1 MRIGELAERSGVSR
15 DALRFYERRGLI
27 AADRH
32 DNGYRDYPEGVV
44 ALVGLIRQAQGLGFS
59 LGEIGGLLE
68 GLGGGASQAEI
79 EAVLR
84 EKLAE
89 IDARMVAL
97 GALRAVVETR
107 LAEACPLGLGD
118 AAVPR

>member
-59 LGEIGGLLE
+59 LGEIGGLLK

-118 AAVPR
+118 VAVPR

>member
-1 MRIGELAERSGVSR
+1 MRIGVLAERTGVSR
-15 DALRFYERRGLI
+15 DTLRFYERRGLI

-32 DNGYRDYPEGVV
+32 QNGYRDYPEGMVT
-44 ALVGLIRQAQGLGFS
+44 LVGLIRQAQALGFS
-59 LGEIGGLLE
+59 LAEIGGLLE
-68 GLGGGASQAEI
+68 GLGSGLSQAEI

-89 IDARMVAL
+89 IDTRMKAL

-118 AAVPR
+118 AVQVR

>member
-1 MRIGELAERSGVSR
+1 MRIGVLAERTGVSR

-32 DNGYRDYPEGVV
+32 QNGYRDYPEGVV

-59 LGEIGGLLE
+59 LGEISALLE

-84 EKLAE
+84 EKLTE
-89 IDARMVAL
+89 IDARMAAL

-107 LAEACPLGLGD
+107 LAEACPLGLDDG
-118 AAVPR
+118 AAAR